1 MAANK
6 KNNKTG
12 SKARQTNGN
21 TTEIQRGGVSK
32 AKVAKSGKGSE
43 VKIVMKKIVTKVD
56 AIRSSKRATKTLTR
70 VTVKTQPISDVK
82 RTSNNKGSV
91 VKRTP
96 PKKNGSA
103 AKKTLRRRTGN
114 KKATKKSDD
123 HGDWRC
129 TSKKSISKENKKI
142 KAAAATTPSYNK
154 VNQSGEQLLIPEQMA
169 VRSEVMYNL
178 MSDENTYPVP
188 VQEPTGT
195 PHEPI
200 TTFRYFI
207 DYCGDMARWAA
218 VGVWKGR
225 KN

>member
-21 TTEIQRGGVSK
+21 TMEIQRGCVSK
-32 AKVAKSGKGSE
+32 AKVTKSGKGSE
-43 VKIVMKKIVTKVD
+43 VKIEMKKIVTKVY
-56 AIRSSKRATKTLTR
+56 ATRSSKRYPQTSTR

-82 RTSNNKGSV
+82 RTSNNKDSM

-96 PKKNGSA
+96 PKKTGSA
-103 AKKTLRRRTGN
+103 AKKALRMRTGN
-114 KKATKKSDD
+114 KKAKKSDD

-129 TSKKSISKENKKI
+129 TSKKSITKYKKT
-142 KAAAATTPSYNK
+142 KAVSATTPSCNK
-154 VNQSGEQLLIPEQMA
+154 GKQSGEQLLIPEQMA
-169 VRSEVMYNL
+169 VRSEVTYNL
-178 MSDENTYPVP
+178 ITDENTYPVP

-207 DYCGDMARWAA
+207 GYCGDMARWAA
-218 VGVWKGR
+218 VGAWKSR